1 MSSPSNWFVQTGFG
15 AVLGPMPT
23 DALTEMIRTSA
34 LIATDLVRNES
45 SAEWEPAGSVPGL
58 FSSSPSELK
67 PLSAAHTNPVTATKS
82 SPESHSQQR
91 PDAEHTPSLPTT
103 KRPIVPTETVA
114 YAFNKPTVPEPA
126 QELDLVAK
134 WKAERQQRPKRREE
148 NRANDPLSDHIE
160 RDINEAELVKLL
172 RVRSEDA

>member
-1 MSSPSNWFVQTGFG
+1 MSSLSNWFVQTGFG

-23 DALTEMIRTSA
+23 DALSEMIRTGA
-34 LIATDLVRNES
+34 LIASDLVRSES

-67 PLSAAHTNPVTATKS
+67 PLSAAHTNPVTAAS
-82 SPESHSQQR
+82 SIPESHSQQQSKV
-91 PDAEHTPSLPTT
+91 DHNLSLHSSQ
-103 KRPIVPTETVA
+103 RPIVPTETVA

-134 WKAERQQRPKRREE
+134 WKAERQQRPKRRDE